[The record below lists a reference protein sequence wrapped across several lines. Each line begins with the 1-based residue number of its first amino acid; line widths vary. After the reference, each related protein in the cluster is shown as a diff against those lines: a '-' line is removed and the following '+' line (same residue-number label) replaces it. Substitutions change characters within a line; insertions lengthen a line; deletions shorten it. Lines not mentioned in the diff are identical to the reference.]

1 MVGATGFGPAISA
14 SQTRWDGLTSLHPS
28 RAGRIGPA
36 APASRT
42 RCSANEL
49 QPVEWKWWESNPLR
63 QRLQGAP
70 AALAVTPRCPQD
82 GSLRAL
88 LLGAHAVELTI
99 TGHVHPAGW
108 CSQGRKD
115 LNLHQRGWSPLLRCR
130 YATPL
135 CNRKPPL
142 PGLSGGRLLVA
153 VLRCYPEASQS
164 ARPLPRAAISCEN
177 GDAAACRSRLMTDQD
192 STGCLSFRLTPTVSW
207 SSDSRNAIP
216 SASRQGRSPAPV
228 GLILRADGGGG
239 PSPPAPA

>member
-1 MVGATGFGPAISA
+1 MVGIEPTAATLARRARCLSCHPQVPAGWQPA
-14 SQTRWDGLTSLHPS
+14 GL
-28 RAGRIGPA
+28 
-36 APASRT
+36 
-42 RCSANEL
+42 
-49 QPVEWKWWESNPLR
+49 
-63 QRLQGAP
+63 
-70 AALAVTPRCPQD
+70 ALGT
-82 GSLRAL
+82 
-88 LLGAHAVELTI
+88 HAVELTI